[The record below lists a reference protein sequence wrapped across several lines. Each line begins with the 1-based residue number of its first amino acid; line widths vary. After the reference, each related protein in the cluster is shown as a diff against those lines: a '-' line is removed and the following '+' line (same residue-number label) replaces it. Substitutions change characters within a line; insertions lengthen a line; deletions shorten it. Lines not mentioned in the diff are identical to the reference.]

1 MIPHEAIVQSAK
13 LLSSVPSTMTAEE
26 YFRSLAPQLLLLLDG
41 RDGPEMRKVAAYVI
55 GSGILGR
62 KSLGAPGKIGWKTF
76 AEPMLNCINPAE
88 GTSIRSSLKR
98 DSGDLSLPII
108 PEAHL
113 RLALERLST
122 LVRSHPNP
130 GLTSRLLGPLL
141 LPLWG
146 LLNYARSTRKAP
158 FWFETPWFL
167 LDTFFKLSAGL
178 PQLRILCSNLR
189 WEGPTHWTYGP
200 GTEGGVE
207 LRRRTPNGQDVSDM
221 LKSMAQIDQRV
232 NALMDLLASGCVD
245 DDIIGMLLAEVTKDW
260 LLPNLSPVRPQLVLD
275 EPDPFQPLVNA
286 KLVQRML
293 EQFKDKLA
301 SDPIQV
307 IQLAKVLLEEY
318 IEVERAQGKRRGSLS
333 SPTSASISNIVPQ
346 EAQPGLANGIAT
358 TSEEDSVDLV
368 SIAISVLTTVI
379 SSEDYRATP
388 ETTQLLRSVFP
399 SVRYFCTGGHR
410 SIPASLTQSARN
422 LITLIESS
430 LTATANTNSSPSSDP
445 HLRDRQTHSTAM
457 NNLTSPMPPIRAE
470 ALHNMHNLINANS
483 PIIDIPATA
492 VLLIS
497 IVKTDPEEFVF
508 LNAIKTLT
516 ALAFR
521 EPRMVTRLIL
531 DAYVDPDERALREG
545 GLDGR
550 LRVGEAIVCIVE
562 GYAMAEDNINPV
574 RMVPIRMIIN
584 SAITLAGRRGQRQ
597 KTADVRAKA
606 AQLEEMK
613 RRESDAQGDQR
624 FSFDMGQDRLAP
636 DRDERQQQHG
646 MTPEHEALERIV
658 RGWEDTGAEEDVRI
672 RASALSILGRVLETA
687 LDAFTPEMTATA
699 TDLALFTLAFE
710 PQPDKAI
717 VRRAAVLVILSL
729 LRAMDASAGVA
740 IDLDPRRWQDVEMGM
755 KWVSDMDEDDMV
767 KGHAREVLEGLE
779 AWRLK
784 VLMGQGGDEYDL
796 APRFNLPEGKLRGL
810 TVDPGVN
817 GGNMRPGRPMVVEV
831 DQGAAF

>member
-1 MIPHEAIVQSAK
+1 MISHEAMVQSAK

-41 RDGPEMRKVAAYVI
+41 RDGPEMKKVAAYII

-62 KSLGAPGKIGWKTF
+62 KSVGAPGKVGWKTF

-98 DSGDLSLPII
+98 DSDDLTLPII

-130 GLTSRLLGPLL
+130 GLTSRLLGSLL

-167 LDTFFKLSAGL
+167 LDTFYKLSAGL
-178 PQLRILCSNLR
+178 PQLRVLCSNLR

-200 GTEGGVE
+200 GSEGGVE

-232 NALMDLLASGCVD
+232 NALMDLLASGCID
-245 DDIIGMLLAEVTKDW
+245 DGTIGMLLAEVTKDW
-260 LLPNLSPVRPQLVLD
+260 LLPNLSSVRPQLVVE

-301 SDPIQV
+301 ADPIQV

-318 IEVERAQGKRRGSLS
+318 IEVERAQGKRRGSLG
-333 SPTSASISNIVPQ
+333 SPTSAGISNIVPQ
-346 EAQPGLANGIAT
+346 ESLPGLANGMAT

-388 ETTQLLRSVFP
+388 ETTQLLRSIFP

-430 LTATANTNSSPSSDP
+430 LTASADKSSSPSSDP
-445 HLRDRQTHSTAM
+445 HLRDRQTHATAM
-457 NNLTSPMPPIRAE
+457 NNLTSPSPPVRAE

-483 PIIDIPATA
+483 PIVDIPATA

-497 IVKTDPEEFVF
+497 IVGTDPEEFVY

-531 DAYVDPDERALREG
+531 DAYADPDEKALEEG

-550 LRVGEAIVCIVE
+550 LRVGEAIMRIVE
-562 GYAMAEDNINPV
+562 GYAMAEGNINPI
-574 RMVPIRMIIN
+574 RMGPIRMIIN
-584 SAITLAGRRGQRQ
+584 SAITVAGRRGQKQ

-613 RRESDAQGDQR
+613 RRESDALRDPR

-636 DRDERQQQHG
+636 DGDEQQEG

-658 RGWEDTGAEEDVRI
+658 KGWEDTGVEEDVRI
-672 RASALSILGRVLETA
+672 RASALSILGRVLESA

-710 PQPDKAI
+710 PQPEKAI

-740 IDLDPRRWQDVEMGM
+740 VDLDPRRWQDVEMGM
-755 KWVSDMDEDDMV
+755 KWVSDMDEDLMV
-767 KGHAREVLEGLE
+767 RGHAKEVLDGLE

-784 VLMGQGGDEYDL
+784 VLMGKGGDEYDL
-796 APRFNLPEGKLRGL
+796 APRFNLPEGKLKGL
-810 TVDPGVN
+810 NVDPGVN

-831 DQGAAF
+831 EQGGAF